1 MHLKQ
6 KLTSDLIKDILWTFS
21 SQILIML
28 IVLFV
33 NKLVSSHLGVEG
45 FALYSIAKKSSTVLV
60 AILAWGI
67 TIALPRYLSI
77 YRVSNDKRYPTLF
90 PSSLLLFSI
99 LSAGLFLICSLFPS
113 TMREW
118 ILGGL
123 GDNYI
128 LMITLFYSTSSALNN
143 LIVAYFRGKGLY
155 KRSNIVQICT
165 QLSLFIGALFFRDI
179 APLFLSWSILILLN
193 CILFSAKDFWKDLQ
207 KCIVLRGDFSVR
219 TSGKQLLY
227 YGTPRMLSD
236 LIFQLTSFVPLL
248 IVLSKFGETATGLF
262 STAITLQLMITPL
275 FAFSGQIFLQRVSE
289 LLEKKELKK
298 IRHLIRW
305 SMIAFLSIA
314 SAGFLIISVG
324 AEFWLQ
330 MLFSKDFIPA
340 NTLTII
346 VSLSLIPRSIYLL
359 LRNPLDAISSIP
371 YNLFSLLIWFALY
384 ILLLFFSS
392 TIESSAWSYT
402 LSSLSL
408 AITSLI
414 FWIRALHRSQQN
426 N

>member
-1 MHLKQ
+1 M
-6 KLTSDLIKDILWTFS
+6 
-21 SQILIML
+21 
-28 IVLFV
+28 
-33 NKLVSSHLGVEG
+33 
-45 FALYSIAKKSSTVLV
+45 
-60 AILAWGI
+60 
-67 TIALPRYLSI
+67 
-77 YRVSNDKRYPTLF
+77 
-90 PSSLLLFSI
+90 
-99 LSAGLFLICSLFPS
+99 
-113 TMREW
+113 
-118 ILGGL
+118 
-123 GDNYI
+123 
-128 LMITLFYSTSSALNN
+128 
-143 LIVAYFRGKGLY
+143 
-155 KRSNIVQICT
+155 
-165 QLSLFIGALFFRDI
+165 
-179 APLFLSWSILILLN
+179 
-193 CILFSAKDFWKDLQ
+193 
-207 KCIVLRGDFSVR
+207 
-219 TSGKQLLY
+219 
-227 YGTPRMLSD
+227 
-236 LIFQLTSFVPLL
+236 
-248 IVLSKFGETATGLF
+248 
-262 STAITLQLMITPL
+262 
-275 FAFSGQIFLQRVSE
+275 
-289 LLEKKELKK
+289 LEKKELKK

-371 YNLFSLLIWFALY
+371 YNLFGLLIWFALY

>member
-1 MHLKQ
+1 
-6 KLTSDLIKDILWTFS
+6 
-21 SQILIML
+21 
-28 IVLFV
+28 
-33 NKLVSSHLGVEG
+33 
-45 FALYSIAKKSSTVLV
+45 
-60 AILAWGI
+60 
-67 TIALPRYLSI
+67 
-77 YRVSNDKRYPTLF
+77 
-90 PSSLLLFSI
+90 
-99 LSAGLFLICSLFPS
+99 
-113 TMREW
+113 
-118 ILGGL
+118 
-123 GDNYI
+123 
-128 LMITLFYSTSSALNN
+128 
-143 LIVAYFRGKGLY
+143 
-155 KRSNIVQICT
+155 
-165 QLSLFIGALFFRDI
+165 
-179 APLFLSWSILILLN
+179 
-193 CILFSAKDFWKDLQ
+193 
-207 KCIVLRGDFSVR
+207 
-219 TSGKQLLY
+219 
-227 YGTPRMLSD
+227 
-236 LIFQLTSFVPLL
+236 
-248 IVLSKFGETATGLF
+248 
-262 STAITLQLMITPL
+262 MITPL

-289 LLEKKELKK
+289 MLEKKELKK